1 MYFCMMENSIK
12 FHVGDKVALLND
24 NLEGIISQIN
34 NEEIIIETSDGF
46 DISCTADEIVKTGNL
61 HSLLNKTDDMAFLME
76 KSIEKKKKNFQKKS
90 GTKNRIPPMEVDLHI
105 QQLVNSTKGLSN
117 YDMLNI
123 QLEMAEHK
131 LEFAIKNKIQRIVF
145 IHGIGEGVLKT
156 ELEYLF
162 KKYPVDF
169 YEGDV
174 LKYGQGATEVY
185 IFQNEK
191 NN

>member
-61 HSLLNKTDDMAFLME
+61 HSLLNRTDDTAFLME
-76 KSIEKKKKNFQKKS
+76 KSIEKKKKNLQKKS

-105 QQLVNSTKGLSN
+105 HQLVDSTRGMDN
-117 YDMLNI
+117 YDILTI
-123 QLEMAEHK
+123 QMEHAKHK
-131 LEFAIKNKIQRIVF
+131 LNFAIKNRIPRVVF
-145 IHGIGEGVLKT
+145 IHGVGEGVLKS
-156 ELEYLF
+156 ELEFMF
-162 KKYPVDF
+162 KNYHVDF
-169 YEGDV
+169 Y
-174 LKYGQGATEVY
+174 
-185 IFQNEK
+185 
-191 NN
+191 

>member
-1 MYFCMMENSIK
+1 MYFCRMEKSTK
-12 FHVGDKVALLND
+12 FQIGDKVALLND

-34 NEEIIIETSDGF
+34 EQEIIIVTTDGF
-46 DISCTADEIVKTGNL
+46 DYTCTTDEIVKTGNL
-61 HSLLNKTDDMAFLME
+61 HSLLNRTDDTEFLME
-76 KSIEKKKKNFQKKS
+76 KSIEKRKNNVQKKS
-90 GTKNRIPPMEVDLHI
+90 SRKNRIPPMEVDLHI
-105 QQLVNSTKGLSN
+105 HQLTNSTKGLSN
-117 YDMLNI
+117 YDMLNM
-123 QLEMAEHK
+123 QLETATHK
-131 LEFAIKNKIQRIVF
+131 LDFAMKNRIQRIVF

-185 IFQNEK
+185 FYQNEK
-191 NN
+191 NT

>member
-1 MYFCMMENSIK
+1 METDKK

-24 NLEGIISQIN
+24 NLEGIISEIN
-34 NEEIIIETSDGF
+34 NEEIVIVTTDGF
-46 DISCTADEIVKTGNL
+46 DFSCSADEIVKTGNL
-61 HSLLNKTDDMAFLME
+61 HSLLNKVDDREFLME
-76 KSIEKKKKNFQKKS
+76 KSIEKKRNIIQRKS
-90 GTKNRIPPMEVDLHI
+90 SRKNRIPPMEVDLHI
-105 QQLVNSTKGLSN
+105 HQLINSVKGLSN

-123 QLEMAEHK
+123 QLETAKHK
-131 LEFAIKNKIQRIVF
+131 IEFAFKNKIQRIVF
-145 IHGIGEGVLKT
+145 IHGIGEGVLKA
-156 ELEYLF
+156 ELEYLL

-169 YEGDV
+169 YEADI

>member
-1 MYFCMMENSIK
+1 MKNTTK
-12 FHVGDKVALLND
+12 FQVGDKVALLND
-24 NLEGIISQIN
+24 NLEGIISNIHKD
-34 NEEIIIETSDGF
+34 EIVMVTSDGF
-46 DISCTADEIVKTGNL
+46 DISCTSDEIVKTGNL
-61 HSLLNKTDDMAFLME
+61 VSLLNRTDDTEFLLE
-76 KSIEKKKKNFQKKS
+76 KSIEKRKNTIQQKS
-90 GTKNRIPPMEVDLHI
+90 SRKNRIPPMEVDLHI
-105 QQLVNSTKGLSN
+105 QQLITTSKGLSN

-123 QLEMAEHK
+123 QMETAKHK

-145 IHGIGEGVLKT
+145 IHGVGEGVLKT

-185 IFQNEK
+185 IFQNE
-191 NN
+191 NNS